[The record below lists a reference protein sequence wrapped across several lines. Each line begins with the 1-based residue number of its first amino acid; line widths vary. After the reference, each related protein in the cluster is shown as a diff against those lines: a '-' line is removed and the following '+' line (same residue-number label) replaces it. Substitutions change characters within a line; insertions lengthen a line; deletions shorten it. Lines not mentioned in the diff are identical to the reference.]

1 MEHLDA
7 EEVVNIIKWALD
19 SHGSQNVAVSS
30 MLIGGEKH
38 PKTLMLTASEGWIIC
53 VRAVTKH
60 NGTSEV
66 PWDAAGSRTQV
77 HVPKAG
83 GLGCKEMKHR
93 EQVRCQR
100 LVLLTL
106 LQRSVIHE
114 TAPFTPSPS
123 LWGVYRLPVEKEPPP
138 PIYCVVLITTG
149 PQGSVTYCPY
159 PVTWTRG

>member
-1 MEHLDA
+1 MSSWHSWFPKGCRQQY
-7 EEVVNIIKWALD
+7 VNWERKTP
-19 SHGSQNVAVSS
+19 QNINV
-30 MLIGGEKH
+30 
-38 PKTLMLTASEGWIIC
+38 TASEGWIIC

-60 NGTSEV
+60 NATSEV

-93 EQVRCQR
+93 EEVRCQR

-114 TAPFTPSPS
+114 TAPFTPLSFPVGGIQATSRKRSPPPS
-123 LWGVYRLPVEKEPPP
+123 L
-138 PIYCVVLITTG
+138 YCVVLITTG

-159 PVTWTRG
+159 PVTWTQG